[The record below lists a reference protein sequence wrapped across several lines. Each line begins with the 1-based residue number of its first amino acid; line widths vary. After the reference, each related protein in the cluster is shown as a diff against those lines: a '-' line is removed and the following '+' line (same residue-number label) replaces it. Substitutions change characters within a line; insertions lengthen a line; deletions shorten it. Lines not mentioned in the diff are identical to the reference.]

1 MQGQKM
7 QEKQEEAKQMQ
18 VVYRKFEQNSSIK
31 FVRKNKLNSPF
42 LQPIPVPMPMQ
53 TQSPGGSN
61 TTAGSGGGNTTTGS
75 GTNTTSGSNTTAT
88 TGN

>member
-1 MQGQKM
+1 MQENQENQENQEKQEMQGQKM

-42 LQPIPVPMPMQ
+42 L
-53 TQSPGGSN
+53 
-61 TTAGSGGGNTTTGS
+61 
-75 GTNTTSGSNTTAT
+75 
-88 TGN
+88 